1 MSSAWDQPAPE
12 LNGEIRRSDLLG
24 WSLEECVDWM
34 KGLGQPAYRGDQLFQ
49 GVHQQRWSTWSQFST
64 FPVSFGERYRLDKKL
79 GGGGFGE
86 VYLAYD
92 NCLEIIAFISIE
104 LKIRGRK

>member
-1 MSSAWDQPAPE
+1 MPSAWDQPAPE

-49 GVHQQRWSTWSQFST
+49 GVLSWLAQRI
-64 FPVSFGERYRLDKKL
+64 
-79 GGGGFGE
+79 
-86 VYLAYD
+86 
-92 NCLEIIAFISIE
+92 LETELNSRIAS
-104 LKIRGRK
+104 

>member
-12 LNGEIRRSDLLG
+12 LNGEIRRSDVLG

-64 FPVSFGERYRLDKKL
+64 FPEVLRTALEEQTSIYYPSITLSQSSQDGSTKHLFKL
-79 GGGGFGE
+79 RDG
-86 VYLAYD
+86 
-92 NCLEIIAFISIE
+92 
-104 LKIRGRK
+104 